1 MNLIELYQ
9 QTPVARHSEI
19 IVSSDRLFFDGEE
32 YIITGIDGELRLVR
46 SEKELK
52 QRLARIEDRVAQLLT
67 K

>member
-1 MNLIELYQ
+1 MDLVELYQ

-32 YIITGIDGELRLVR
+32 YVLQPDEELKFIH

-52 QRLARIEDRVAQLLT
+52 QKLT
-67 K
+67 AIADKLGVK

>member
-1 MNLIELYQ
+1 MKIVELYK

-32 YIITGIDGELRLVR
+32 YVLQPDGELKLIR

-52 QRLARIEDRVAQLLT
+52 QKLT
-67 K
+67 AIADKLGVK